1 MDKQEEIL
9 RNRLIE
15 LSKISY
21 ERNIITYSDFLN
33 LNELNLLQCIP
44 KNELYSRYEL
54 FGGYRYAE
62 RQMVAFI
69 PDALCY
75 ENIYPISAISV
86 TPRTVKYA
94 DKLTHR
100 DFLGSILGLG
110 IERCKVGD
118 ILVQDKE
125 AIVFVHKSMESFIM
139 EHFIMVKHT
148 SIMVALA
155 ENSDDDFTPEYEE
168 IKGTV
173 SSIRLDSIIAL
184 VLRESRSKII
194 RLIEGGK
201 VFVNGKLITTNAYKL
216 QESDLISIR
225 GFGKFQYIS
234 ILSKTK
240 KDRFYISLNKFI

>member
-1 MDKQEEIL
+1 MNKEEEML

-15 LSKISY
+15 LSRISY

-44 KNELYSRYEL
+44 KNQLYSKYEL
-54 FGGYRYAE
+54 FGGYKYAE

-75 ENIYPISAISV
+75 ENIYPISAMKVSALS
-86 TPRTVKYA
+86 K
-94 DKLTHR
+94 KFSENLNHR
-100 DFLGSILGLG
+100 DYLGSVLGLG
-110 IERCKVGD
+110 LERSKIGD
-118 ILVQDKE
+118 ILIQDGYVVIFIHE
-125 AIVFVHKSMESFIM
+125 SMQDFISKN
-139 EHFIMVKHT
+139 FTLVKHT
-148 SIMVALA
+148 SVVT
-155 ENSDDDFTPEYEE
+155 EVVNEVNDNFQPQCEE
-168 IKGTV
+168 INGTV

-184 VLRESRSKII
+184 LLKESRSKII

-216 QESDLISIR
+216 QEGDLISVR
-225 GFGKFQYIS
+225 GYGKFQYLS

-240 KDRFYISLNKFI
+240 KERFYISLSKFM